1 MRSVTALFMIVA
13 LLVCLCGC
21 METPEITTPSTA
33 SHQVAMPTTAIHP
46 SPPETV
52 PTPVQQQEVQVLQQ
66 SEPTVQ
72 LLATVEAPGTLVE
85 QGGGMVVD
93 YSNAEK
99 GYVMVRC
106 QEAVQQKLKV
116 QVKGPR
122 TTYTYTLTPL
132 EWTAF
137 PLSDENGMYQ
147 IVIYQNV
154 VDTKY
159 AVVLSLSLEVT
170 LEDPFGPFLRSN
182 QYVNFDAAPK
192 AIAKAAALTANMED
206 PLEKVTAVYDY
217 VVENIRYDQ
226 ELAASVKSGYL
237 PVLDSVLESGCGIC
251 FDYASLMTGMLRS
264 QGIPTKLVVG
274 YAGQI
279 YHAWISVWTENT
291 GWVDGVIFFDGMT
304 WKRMD
309 PTFASSSDSSEEILL
324 YIANENNYTAK
335 YFY

>member
-1 MRSVTALFMIVA
+1 MRSVAAVFLFAV

-21 METPEITTPSTA
+21 TETPENTTPGTIPYQAATPTA
-33 SHQVAMPTTAIHP
+33 ATQSAL
-46 SPPETV
+46 PETV
-52 PTPVQQQEVQVLQQ
+52 PMPVQQQEVQVLQQ
-66 SEPTVQ
+66 TEPTVQ
-72 LLATVEAPGTLVE
+72 LRATVEAPGTLVE
-85 QGGGMVVD
+85 QGGGMVID

-116 QVKGPR
+116 QVKGPK
-122 TTYTYTLTPL
+122 TTYTYTLTPP

-147 IVIYQNV
+147 IAIYRNV

-192 AIAKAAALTANMED
+192 AVAKAAALTADMED
-206 PLEKVTAVYDY
+206 PLEKVAAVYDY

-237 PVLDSVLESGCGIC
+237 PVLDSVLEAGRGIC

-264 QGIPTKLVVG
+264 QGIPAKLVVG

-309 PTFASSSDSSEEILL
+309 PTFASSGDSSEEILQ

>member
-1 MRSVTALFMIVA
+1 MKLIAAILLLVA
-13 LLVCLCGC
+13 LLAFLWGC
-21 METPEITTPSTA
+21 TEAPEPVSSSTA
-33 SHQVAMPTTAIHP
+33 FYQISESTKQTQPIP
-46 SPPETV
+46 KETV

-66 SEPTVQ
+66 AEPAVQ
-72 LLATVEAPGTLVE
+72 FSTTVEASGLLVK
-85 QGGGMVVD
+85 QGGGMVID
-93 YSNAEK
+93 YSNTEK
-99 GYVMVRC
+99 GYVMVCC
-106 QEAVQQKLKV
+106 QEDVQQKIKV
-116 QVKGPR
+116 QVKGPK

-137 PLSDENGMYQ
+137 PLSDENGAYQ

-159 AVVLSLSLEVT
+159 AAVLSLSLQVT

-192 AIAKAAALTANMED
+192 AIAKAAALTADIEE
-206 PLEKVTAVYDY
+206 PLEKVAAVYDY
-217 VVENIRYDQ
+217 VVENIHYDK

-237 PVLDSVLESGCGIC
+237 PVLDSVLETGSGIC

-264 QGIPTKLVVG
+264 QGIPAKLVVG

-279 YHAWISVWTENT
+279 YHAWISVWTEST
-291 GWVDGVIFFDGMT
+291 GWVDGVIFFDSMT

-309 PTFASSSDSSEEILL
+309 PTFASSSDSSEEILQ
-324 YIANENNYTAK
+324 YIANESNYTAK